1 MQPTAIDSKS
11 KNHHGERVAF
21 IQACWHKEIVDQ
33 SRQGFV
39 AEMLAQKQQFRNRVE
54 TTMLLRSH
62 IN

>member
-11 KNHHGERVAF
+11 KHHPNERVAF

-39 AEMLAQKQQFRNRVE
+39 TEMPVSYTHLTLP
-54 TTMLLRSH
+54 TTPYV
-62 IN
+62 